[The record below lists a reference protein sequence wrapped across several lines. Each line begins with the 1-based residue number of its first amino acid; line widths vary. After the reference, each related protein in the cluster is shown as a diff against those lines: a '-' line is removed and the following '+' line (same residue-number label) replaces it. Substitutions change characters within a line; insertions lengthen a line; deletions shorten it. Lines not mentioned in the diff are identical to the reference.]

1 MKLKTKLVVI
11 AVASVWALPA
21 WSQVAQPL
29 SCDKSYGF
37 RADVGAD
44 IGTTLCASKA
54 DSFLDSVKD
63 FGISNSS
70 YTPTSAAS
78 VLGKFN
84 DVNIT
89 LSYAAN
95 QTSLN
100 YTFEQLHISGVS
112 PGATRDQAEQAFVDY
127 IKKSNIIGLLMNY
140 EAKNSA
146 TSPIAGVGGL
156 IPVAGATDFS
166 NSFDTMSKVAA
177 AGAQATASSNNLIG
191 ASLSYGSYNV
201 SGSADKISTTSI
213 PLSYTIRN
221 DIDPRR
227 QLVISLPLT
236 KVSVGDADS
245 YHGGLGLAYRWPMTD
260 NWTLTPSGKYSVVG
274 SKDRATVSTVMSA
287 NLMSTYA
294 IPMDSYHVAI
304 GNMVGLYK
312 TGKFSSGDY
321 SFDPDVKLTMAR
333 NGVMLSHTPA
343 LLGGKM
349 AAEYSLIDTRYI
361 GNKPFVSNTQEIG
374 ITVGT
379 NKNAGN
385 ARSYTRAGLSYVRG
399 KDTRGFT
406 VNLGY
411 WF

>member
-1 MKLKTKLVVI
+1 MKLKTKLMVM
-11 AVASVWALPA
+11 ALASVWVLPA
-21 WSQVAQPL
+21 WSQTL

-37 RADVGAD
+37 RADVNSTT
-44 IGTTLCASKA
+44 GTTLCASKA
-54 DSFLDSVKD
+54 DTFLDAAKN
-63 FGISNSS
+63 FNASNAN
-70 YTPTSAAS
+70 YTSTSAAFVQGRFS
-78 VLGKFN
+78 
-84 DVNIT
+84 DVNVT
-89 LSYAAN
+89 LGYDLGLTTLKYN
-95 QTSLN
+95 FIELGM
-100 YTFEQLHISGVS
+100 SGS
-112 PGATRDQAEQAFVDY
+112 FTGATRDQSEQQFVDFV
-127 IKKSNIIGLLMNY
+127 KKSDIIGRLMNY
-140 EAKNSA
+140 QAKNSA

-156 IPVAGATDFS
+156 IPVAGATDFAS
-166 NSFDTMSKVAA
+166 SFDTMSKVAA
-177 AGAQATASSNNLIG
+177 VGAAQASSNNNLIG
-191 ASLSYGSYNV
+191 AGLSYGSY
-201 SGSADKISTTSI
+201 SITGKSDKISTTSI

-245 YHGGLGLAYRWPMTD
+245 YHGGLGLAYRVPVTD

-321 SFDPDVKLTMAR
+321 SFDPDIKLTMAR